1 MQDDTDHQADPCA
14 NAKREFSAAVD
25 RINAAFFAPAKID
38 RPPIDTR
45 ELERRQKAIDFARA
59 SVELE
64 GFILSPEVEA
74 ISRRYIAGEIT
85 GDEHVAAIR
94 AVAVGKGGCGF

>member
-1 MQDDTDHQADPCA
+1 MNAILKSHHPATDDQAQ
-14 NAKREFSAAVD
+14 AK
-25 RINAAFFAPAKID
+25 
-38 RPPIDTR
+38 
-45 ELERRQKAIDFARA
+45 RQKAIDFARA

-94 AVAVGKGGCGF
+94 AAVLHG